1 MTLNIKLHIG
11 DIIDYLG
18 LINSQSYPG
27 LIFDDPVYLG
37 TELEKLTLEALTR
50 LGFSDIYVEPMVG
63 ERCAIEADYLLRT
76 RLGLL

>member
-1 MTLNIKLHIG
+1 MTLNIKLYIG

-18 LINSQSYPG
+18 LINSQSYPDY
-27 LIFDDPVYLG
+27 IFDNPEYLV

-50 LGFSDIYVEPMVG
+50 IGYTSTFVEPMVG
-63 ERCAIEADYLLRT
+63 ERCALEADYLLRT